1 MAAEL
6 RLVERSKEGDL
17 QAFEELVLM
26 YQKQIYN
33 LGYRMM
39 GNEEDACDIAQ
50 EAFLRAYKSIGK
62 FNLKSR
68 FGTWIYRIA
77 MNLCIDELRKRKKA
91 KLYPIVHN
99 DNPEDKQYKL
109 VSDAGDLPEELV
121 EKKETRLKVQQAINR
136 LPEDHRTMIVLRD
149 IQGRSYQ
156 EIADIMGLNLG
167 TVKSRISRARYNLK
181 EEIEKQTG
189 TERRELRLKC

>member
-77 MNLCIDELRKRKKA
+77 MNLCIDELRKRKKT

>member
-1 MAAEL
+1 MAVEL
-6 RLVERSKEGDL
+6 TLVERSKEGDL

-62 FNLKSR
+62 FNLKSS

-77 MNLCIDELRKRKKA
+77 MNLCIDELRKRKKV

-109 VSDAGDLPEELV
+109 VADEGDLPEELV
-121 EKKETRLKVQQAINR
+121 ERKETRLKVQQAINR
-136 LPEDHRTMIVLRD
+136 LPEDHRTVIVLRD

-156 EIADIMGLNLG
+156 EIAEITGLNLG
-167 TVKSRISRARYNLK
+167 TVKSRISRARYNLR
-181 EEIEKQTG
+181 EEIEKQ
-189 TERRELRLKC
+189 REPNVGNCV